1 MKLKNQKEIYLKL
14 NLKRVNF
21 FETQLKKN
29 LKKSYLSTNLEDV
42 KFFQD
47 RAKKFK
53 RQINNL
59 ILEIN

>member
-1 MKLKNQKEIYLKL
+1 MNLKNQEKIYLKL

-21 FETQLKKN
+21 FEIQLKKS
-29 LKKSYLSTNLEDV
+29 LKKAYLSTNFEDV

>member
-1 MKLKNQKEIYLKL
+1 MKDLRKL
-14 NLKRVNF
+14 NLKTIIF
-21 FETQLKKN
+21 FEIQLKKS
-29 LKKSYLSTNLEDV
+29 LKKAYLSTNFEDV